1 MTSLDHLTT
10 VTVTHFQNSFHEEW
24 ICDTMQQIAW
34 HQPTCNRNEH
44 RVKKVR
50 ASTGRAGMQTKLAS
64 MNISASS
71 WSVMEW
77 IESII
82 FRFGKCSWRGGTY
95 HHYWLRILQNLV
107 SNGCCYATSDFFLFN
122 FLFFIRNIFVSLIFI
137 KFLGYLYVCCFL
149 LLFCFLYVLRVYLW
163 LLFLFSLFF
172 FSFFECDLFLLFRSK

>member
-1 MTSLDHLTT
+1 
-10 VTVTHFQNSFHEEW
+10 
-24 ICDTMQQIAW
+24 MQQIAW
-34 HQPTCNRNEH
+34 HQPTRNRNKH

-82 FRFGKCSWRGGTY
+82 FRFGKWPWRGGTY

-107 SNGCCYATSDFFLFN
+107 SNGCCYATSDFFIQFFIFYSQYFCIVN
-122 FLFFIRNIFVSLIFI
+122 FYKIFRLSICVLFFV
-137 KFLGYLYVCCFL
+137 VV
-149 LLFCFLYVLRVYLW
+149 LFPLRVARV
-163 LLFLFSLFF
+163 SVVA
-172 FSFFECDLFLLFRSK
+172 FSFFFIFFFLFLNVICVCSFVASSFHFQDNFSFFLTSFASIQYPH